1 MVEPNLGDIAR
12 ANYRDAFAQAVARGE
27 KHPLVIPFSI
37 FGPLIVPALWLAIPH
52 TNRPWL
58 YQTRWLVMAF
68 VLWFNVG
75 LIRSTSSGNV
85 ACAYAAGLMAMWG
98 IISTM
103 HLLIWSRPQF
113 EAARAIKAPRRTS
126 RTETNGQVKEG
137 HSRTMENGARHRKGD
152 QNGALV
158 ANGKNAPEEEESAWV
173 WQPFP
178 ADAPLSTRLNWAFDL
193 TTSFR
198 CIGRSQPDISC
209 SCNTANSRRLEL
221 VHHFSPSPPNPRQDP
236 ARRPSHPRRHAQ
248 SLG

>member
-12 ANYRDAFAQAVARGE
+12 ANYRNAFEQAVAGGE

-52 TNRPWL
+52 TKRPWL

-103 HLLIWSRPQF
+103 HLLVWSRPQF
-113 EAARAIKAPRRTS
+113 EAARAIKAVGGTPKKKA
-126 RTETNGQVKEG
+126 NGQLKIGNGVSK
-137 HSRTMENGARHRKGD
+137 ENGLRYRKGD
-152 QNGALV
+152 QDGALV
-158 ANGKNAPEEEESAWV
+158 ADGQNLSEEEAAWV

-178 ADAPLSTRLNWAFDL
+178 ADAPLSKRLNWAFDL

-198 CIGRSQPDISC
+198 CLGKIPSEQL
-209 SCNTANSRRLEL
+209 SRL
-221 VHHFSPSPPNPRQDP
+221 HH
-236 ARRPSHPRRHAQ
+236 
-248 SLG
+248 